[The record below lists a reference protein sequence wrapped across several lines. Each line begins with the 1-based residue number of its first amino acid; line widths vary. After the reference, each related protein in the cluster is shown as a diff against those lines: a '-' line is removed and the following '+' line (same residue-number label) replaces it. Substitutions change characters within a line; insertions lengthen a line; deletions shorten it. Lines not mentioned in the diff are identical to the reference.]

1 MKKDAD
7 LSLLSFI
14 DDTLFCIEYAV
25 QNNKKVEE
33 LIKECRIKMYRYRT
47 TRNKVEPKEIK
58 HHKLITMLYSE
69 DIERLH
75 NAGFTDTQ
83 IATITGVELVTIKK
97 YLIGRKLSQ

>member
-1 MKKDAD
+1 MRKDAD

-25 QNNKKVEE
+25 KDNQKVSE

-47 TRNKVEPKEIK
+47 TRNKTTPKTINK
-58 HHKLITMLYSE
+58 HKLITMLYSE

-97 YLIGRKLSQ
+97 YLIERKLS